1 MKRLAAFAAACLV
14 FLAPTAAS
22 AAVPAD
28 YSVKGI
34 DISHHQGT
42 VNWPAVA
49 GTGQQFAYLK
59 ATEGTDYADPTFGTN
74 YAGAKG
80 NGLYAG
86 AYHYGL
92 PDHSSGRVQ
101 ADWFLDHAR
110 YQHDGR
116 TLPPMLDIEWPSGPS
131 GSPSPCYGM
140 SPSAIVGWIR
150 DFVDRVRERTGATT
164 VIYTNTN
171 WWNPCT
177 GSNTSFGALPLFVA
191 DYSYGSEGP
200 SPMPAGWSRWT
211 FWQYT
216 SGGSVSGISGN
227 VDRDV
232 FNGSAAALKTLVG
245 GRQPVNDF
253 DGDGASDLA
262 LFRPNAG
269 NWHVKSVSR
278 MVQLYGSY
286 EYGGGGDI
294 PLSGDFDGDG
304 YTDIALYRP
313 AQGQWW
319 IKSVKRDV
327 QLYAAYEYGGNGD
340 IPLTGDF
347 DGDGYTDIAVFRPS
361 TAQWHIKSVKRNV
374 QITGSHQWG
383 GGGDIP
389 LSGDFDGDGTD
400 DMVLYRPAQGQW
412 WVKSISRNVQLYGGH
427 EYGGSGDVPMTGD
440 FDGDGNADIALYR
453 PSAGQWHV
461 KSLKRGVQLW
471 GSHQYGGS
479 GDVPLTGDYD
489 GDGFADIA
497 LYRPSAGQWHVKSL
511 HRNAQLVGSHPYGGG
526 GDVPATAVPTR

>member
-1 MKRLAAFAAACLV
+1 MTTNILRRL
-14 FLAPTAAS
+14 TR
-22 AAVPAD
+22 AAVLAGMLGAT
-28 YSVKGI
+28 VAA
-34 DISHHQGT
+34 GT
-42 VNWPAVA
+42 VVLP
-49 GTGQQFAYLK
+49 GTAQA
-59 ATEGTDYADPTFGTN
+59 ATESQIRNAIVDQAQAQLGGTACDPGYYNSCGMEWCAEFARWVWRHGGITDYAGLDGWAQSFKQYGEKRGT
-74 YAGAKG
+74 
-80 NGLYAG
+80 
-86 AYHYGL
+86 YHSRGSGYTPQPGDAIVFDW
-92 PDHSSGRVQ
+92 DHSS
-101 ADWFLDHAR
+101 ADDHPID
-110 YQHDGR
+110 HV
-116 TLPPMLDIEWPSGPS
+116 
-131 GSPSPCYGM
+131 
-140 SPSAIVGWIR
+140 AIVESVSSSSVNIIGGNQGDASVVSR
-150 DFVDRVRERTGATT
+150 RT
-164 VIYTNTN
+164 YSR
-171 WWNPCT
+171 
-177 GSNTSFGALPLFVA
+177 SNADIIGYSEPKFPGNSFGTP
-191 DYSYGSEGP
+191 
-200 SPMPAGWSRWT
+200 
-211 FWQYT
+211 
-216 SGGSVSGISGN
+216 
-227 VDRDV
+227 
-232 FNGSAAALKTLVG
+232 
-245 GRQPVNDF
+245 NDF

-427 EYGGSGDVPMTGD
+427 EYGGSGDIPMTGD

-453 PSAGQWHV
+453 PSAGQWHI
-461 KSLKRGVQLW
+461 KSLKRNVQIL
-471 GSHQYGGS
+471 GSHPYGGG

-489 GDGFADIA
+489 GDGYTDIA
-497 LYRPSAGQWHVKSL
+497 LFRPSAGEWHVKSVKK
-511 HRNAQLVGSHPYGGG
+511 NAQLIGSHPYGGG
-526 GDVPATAVPTR
+526 NDLAVTNIPTRN